1 MRQTLD
7 DAGAVV
13 GSVQYDPWG
22 VPTAGTLQLFGFT
35 GELHSAGQVYL
46 RARWY
51 APGQGR
57 FVSEDPFAGFAEMPY
72 SLHAYQYGYSDPVV
86 WTDPSG
92 EFPCLACTVYWRVSN
107 WNFNWTTVRMLK
119 DEIISAAKDHE
130 RPSDG
135 FPWEVMASLMGTH
148 VAREKRTV
156 MREYDALGDLLRK
169 GEASTG
175 IANIRPE
182 VVVKTYYG
190 DMEFPN
196 EPSRPDTYRFTTIE
210 QFHTCLNDNVLDEHD
225 YKAIHTLLQ
234 SPIVS
239 LDVLGANI
247 ERGIDRARLYRIEP
261 SIFNI
266 GNWIW
271 NGNQDPVVIQEG
283 IDAGLPADHQRK
295 GYIHGL
301 VMIQH
306 MPTAA
311 TQLGITLP
319 AYHKYSTSTDPDR
332 DESRFIPDDLK

>member
-1 MRQTLD
+1 
-7 DAGAVV
+7 
-13 GSVQYDPWG
+13 
-22 VPTAGTLQLFGFT
+22 
-35 GELHSAGQVYL
+35 
-46 RARWY
+46 
-51 APGQGR
+51 
-57 FVSEDPFAGFAEMPY
+57 
-72 SLHAYQYGYSDPVV
+72 
-86 WTDPSG
+86 
-92 EFPCLACTVYWRVSN
+92 
-107 WNFNWTTVRMLK
+107 MLK
-119 DEIISAAKDHE
+119 DEIVSAAKDHE

-148 VAREKRTV
+148 VAREKRTA
-156 MREYDALGDLLRK
+156 MREYDALGDFLLK
-169 GEASTG
+169 GQASTG

-190 DMEFPN
+190 DMEFPDV
-196 EPSRPDTYRFTTIE
+196 EPRPGIYQFTTIE
-210 QFHTCLNDNVLDEHD
+210 QFQPCLADGVLNEDD
-225 YKAIHTLLQ
+225 YQAIHMLLQ

-247 ERGIDRARLYRIEP
+247 ERGIDRARLYGIDP
-261 SIFNI
+261 SIFNV

-283 IDAGLPADHQRK
+283 IDEGLPADHQRK

-319 AYHKYSTSTDPDR
+319 AYRKYYTSNDPAR